1 MTAWNQLS
9 AVNCESLEEY
19 NAKFWDAL
27 LLVSSFKI
35 VSLAEQIEKY
45 CCGLPEG
52 IKKYCTKTS
61 VMNMAQ
67 LMENAEATDYLIL
80 GKPDKD
86 GFKTRRGGHFANECP
101 QRNLQ
106 TKDDKSDRKGKKPKP
121 SAGLVPDLVGDE
133 QNVDATELCRAWGK
147 VRDQEVLVFYDSGAC
162 ANFILPELASK
173 LGIHAEEMGMTGEA
187 GLACLGHLE
196 AITPILGKLR
206 LHIQSYVDA
215 EEFHIMPLQDC
226 DVLLGIPWLKS
237 LEGWKIHNAFHV
249 SLVRPFVDDVP
260 EDMDPE
266 EHRAVK
272 ELNENLALEHILAHK
287 DRKVRG
293 KVARR
298 YLVKLKN
305 YSPMDGKLMEEA
317 ELTQPELK
325 SYPVEPIGP
334 LACTFDGAYLV
345 GGGVSGR
352 IYLWEVSSGRLLRV
366 WAAHYKAVSCLVFSD
381 DESLLISGA
390 DDGYVNVWPLL
401 RVLDSIEDGGAQG
414 KLQIASLY
422 AWSGHTL
429 GVTGVFCG
437 SGGSN
442 AIVVSCSLD
451 TSCKIWSLATGI
463 LLRTIKFPSAI
474 NTIVVDP
481 GEYSLYAGSTDGKI
495 FVAALNFGVPGG
507 NGLVTDG
514 MISFLISHS
523 GPVTALAFSIDG
535 LLLASASE
543 DCTVCLWD
551 TISCQTLVILKHSK
565 GPLSNLLIV
574 PRPATLQHGL
584 VVDPQGC
591 MTNRRPPVFMAAPL
605 SKYVVA
611 DPNSLEANTC
621 KGPVVTLPAESL
633 VDEAAFD
640 RFTHSLKAMER
651 QIKEFE
657 QQGSTAAMQ
666 LELERLRSDRRRA
679 LIMIQQWQQ
688 VHQDLYYFCVE
699 ELMGGSREREAQ
711 DDTDKERE
719 REKGKKGRSKAAA
732 KAR

>member
-1 MTAWNQLS
+1 M
-9 AVNCESLEEY
+9 
-19 NAKFWDAL
+19 
-27 LLVSSFKI
+27 
-35 VSLAEQIEKY
+35 
-45 CCGLPEG
+45 
-52 IKKYCTKTS
+52 
-61 VMNMAQ
+61 
-67 LMENAEATDYLIL
+67 
-80 GKPDKD
+80 
-86 GFKTRRGGHFANECP
+86 R
-101 QRNLQ
+101 
-106 TKDDKSDRKGKKPKP
+106 
-121 SAGLVPDLVGDE
+121 
-133 QNVDATELCRAWGK
+133 
-147 VRDQEVLVFYDSGAC
+147 SGASFDRFVNT
-162 ANFILPELASK
+162 ATLM
-173 LGIHAEEMGMTGEA
+173 AENKTEIDTMGSSSSS
-187 GLACLGHLE
+187 
-196 AITPILGKLR
+196 
-206 LHIQSYVDA
+206 Q
-215 EEFHIMPLQDC
+215 
-226 DVLLGIPWLKS
+226 
-237 LEGWKIHNAFHV
+237 
-249 SLVRPFVDDVP
+249 
-260 EDMDPE
+260 
-266 EHRAVK
+266 
-272 ELNENLALEHILAHK
+272 
-287 DRKVRG
+287 
-293 KVARR
+293 
-298 YLVKLKN
+298 
-305 YSPMDGKLMEEA
+305 
-317 ELTQPELK
+317 TQPELK
-325 SYPVEPIGP
+325 SFPVEPIGP
-334 LACTFDGAYLV
+334 VACTSDGSYLV

-390 DDGYVNVWPLL
+390 DDGFVNVWPLL
-401 RVLDSIEDGGAQG
+401 RVLDSTEDGGAQG
-414 KLQIASLY
+414 KMQIASLY

-474 NTIVVDP
+474 NTVVVDP

-495 FVAALNFGVPGG
+495 FVAALNFGVPGA

-514 MISFLISHS
+514 MMSFLVSHS
-523 GPVTALAFSIDG
+523 GPVTALAFSMDG

-551 TISCQTLVILKHSK
+551 TVSCQTLRILKHSK

-591 MTNRRPPVFMAAPL
+591 MTNRRPAVFMAAPL
-605 SKYVVA
+605 GKYVVA

-621 KGPVVTLPAESL
+621 KGPVVTLPPESL
-633 VDEAAFD
+633 VDESALD

-699 ELMGGSREREAQ
+699 ELMGGSREREAE
-711 DDTDKERE
+711 DDTEKERE
-719 REKGKKGRSKAAA
+719 REKGKKGRSKVAA

>member
-1 MTAWNQLS
+1 MRMSVTDRACGPLVDGVKLAYAGGEVVVVSSSVDTGITLWDLASGAEVTHLKSCASPRNALACVGRSFIVSSQVFKPGSSSAGGAIFLWAWN
-9 AVNCESLEEY
+9 
-19 NAKFWDAL
+19 K
-27 LLVSSFKI
+27 
-35 VSLAEQIEKY
+35 
-45 CCGLPEG
+45 
-52 IKKYCTKTS
+52 
-61 VMNMAQ
+61 
-67 LMENAEATDYLIL
+67 
-80 GKPDKD
+80 
-86 GFKTRRGGHFANECP
+86 
-101 QRNLQ
+101 
-106 TKDDKSDRKGKKPKP
+106 
-121 SAGLVPDLVGDE
+121 
-133 QNVDATELCRAWGK
+133 
-147 VRDQEVLVFYDSGAC
+147 
-162 ANFILPELASK
+162 
-173 LGIHAEEMGMTGEA
+173 
-187 GLACLGHLE
+187 
-196 AITPILGKLR
+196 
-206 LHIQSYVDA
+206 
-215 EEFHIMPLQDC
+215 
-226 DVLLGIPWLKS
+226 
-237 LEGWKIHNAFHV
+237 
-249 SLVRPFVDDVP
+249 
-260 EDMDPE
+260 
-266 EHRAVK
+266 
-272 ELNENLALEHILAHK
+272 
-287 DRKVRG
+287 
-293 KVARR
+293 
-298 YLVKLKN
+298 
-305 YSPMDGKLMEEA
+305 
-317 ELTQPELK
+317 TQPDFK

-334 LACTFDGAYLV
+334 VACTSDGSYLV

-401 RVLDSIEDGGAQG
+401 RVLDSTEDGEAQG
-414 KLQIASLY
+414 KMQVASLY

-474 NTIVVDP
+474 NTVVVDP
-481 GEYSLYAGSTDGKI
+481 GEYSVYAGSTDGKI
-495 FVAALNFGVPGG
+495 FVAALNFGVPGT

-514 MISFLISHS
+514 LISFLASHS
-523 GPVTALAFSIDG
+523 GPVTALAFSMDG

-551 TISCQTLVILKHSK
+551 TVSCQTLRILKHSK

-574 PRPATLQHGL
+574 PRPPTLQHGL
-584 VVDPQGC
+584 VVDPQGGC
-591 MTNRRPPVFMAAPL
+591 MANRRPSMLTAAPL
-605 SKYVVA
+605 SKYVVT
-611 DPNSLEANTC
+611 DPNTLEGNTC
-621 KGPVVTLPAESL
+621 KGPVVTLPPESL
-633 VDEAAFD
+633 VDETALN

-699 ELMGGSREREAQ
+699 ELMGGNREREAE
-711 DDTDKERE
+711 DDPEKGRE

-732 KAR
+732 AKAR